1 MIFGAACISRAIV
14 PDRSGSARRR
24 VNKVLRAARRRGGKV
39 SPRIARRI
47 HNPSPFAQ
55 THTARPACR
64 GRIRDNP
71 AMSRLN
77 ALRRRRARSRLL
89 KAASPC
95 STRRCCKSCPAKGTD
110 RDSRMAFRSVA
121 TRWKKGDREAPLHVF
136 LRRPTPR
143 AAHSSTADRTRTGR
157 TRAQRLKA
165 TMSHAYRMH
174 VQMEFL
180 I

>member
-1 MIFGAACISRAIV
+1 MACWIKSPLVPWSTGMIFGAACISRAIV

-47 HNPSPFAQ
+47 HNPSPFVQ

-95 STRRCCKSCPAKGTD
+95 STRRCRKSCPAKGTD
-110 RDSRMAFRSVA
+110 RGWHMAFRSVA
-121 TRWKKGDREAPLHVF
+121 TRWKKGDREVPLHVF
-136 LRRPTPR
+136 LRRPTPGVR
-143 AAHSSTADRTRTGR
+143 RTPRRLIEHGRDARAHSA
-157 TRAQRLKA
+157 
-165 TMSHAYRMH
+165 
-174 VQMEFL
+174 
-180 I
+180 